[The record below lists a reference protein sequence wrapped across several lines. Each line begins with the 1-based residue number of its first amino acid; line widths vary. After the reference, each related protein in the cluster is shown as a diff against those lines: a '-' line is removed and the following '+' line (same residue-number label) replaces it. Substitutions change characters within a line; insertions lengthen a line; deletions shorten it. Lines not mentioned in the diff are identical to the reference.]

1 MFQTICAFWSLLQL
15 FTSAQPQ
22 AIRKQMSVAEFQIIL
37 FSKNNTK
44 QPTSCGVPALLQ
56 RIYLEVE
63 LLSHKYLDCFP
74 RDYIKET
81 RIRNVLVQKFLL
93 IYILSR
99 TCFFFFSKM
108 ASHWVLILHFPDHNR
123 VVYCVL
129 SSEKC
134 LFMAFAHFLLC
145 CLFSSALAESL
156 YIFWILIF
164 YQL

>member
-99 TCFFFFSKM
+99 TCFFFFLKWHLTGFLSCI
-108 ASHWVLILHFPDHNR
+108 SLIIIELFIVFSLLRNACSWLLLIFCC
-123 VVYCVL
+123 VV
-129 SSEKC
+129 
-134 LFMAFAHFLLC
+134 FFLLHQQNP
-145 CLFSSALAESL
+145 FIYSG
-156 YIFWILIF
+156 Y
-164 YQL
+164 